1 MSQKIIGSFES
12 VVLPELGDTSVVAK
26 IDTGAYSGAV
36 HCTDIRVVTRDGV
49 EKLQFHPYGIKA
61 VMVEAESFRV
71 RNVRSSTGHQVKRYL
86 IDTTICIN
94 EVAYQTA
101 IGLSDRT
108 DLKFEVL
115 LGRRFL
121 REQNILVD
129 TRINQHLDP
138 DVGGEVK

>member
-12 VVLPELGDTSVVAK
+12 VVLSELGDISVVAK

-36 HCTDIRVVTRDGV
+36 HCTNIRVVTRGGV
-49 EKLQFHPYGIKA
+49 EKLQFHPYGIQDIII
-61 VMVEAESFRV
+61 EAESFRV
-71 RNVRSSTGHQVKRYL
+71 RYVRSSNGHRVKRYL

-94 EVAYQTA
+94 DIAYQTT

-129 TRINQHLDP
+129 TRINQQLDP
-138 DVGGEVK
+138 DIEGTQQ